1 MEENGRKWKE
11 MGKSVVDVQIE
22 GVLAKIL
29 LNWDTKWRYRIKI
42 DHPKLRYKMKTFWI
56 QIDHTKDID
65 TI

>member
-29 LNWDTKWRYRIKI
+29 LNTDTDTKITLKVRYKYRYK
-42 DHPKLRYKMKTFWI
+42 DHPKIEI
-56 QIDHTKDID
+56 QNTK
-65 TI
+65 

>member
-29 LNWDTKWRYRIKI
+29 LNTDTNTDTDTKIT
-42 DHPKLRYKMKTFWI
+42 LN
-56 QIDHTKDID
+56 
-65 TI
+65 

>member
-29 LNWDTKWRYRIKI
+29 LNTDTKYRYRMKI
-42 DHPKLRYKMKTFWI
+42 DHSKDTDTKITLNLRYKI
-56 QIDHTKDID
+56 LL
-65 TI
+65 